1 MFRQLVIWESVAAI
15 DGAIYMCPTTSIVI
29 YIRVTR
35 HKGSGDKPV
44 IPAVIEP
51 SPVNPLSER
60 QAEVKLVSQLDDSF
74 EYVVVGFSLLNFN
87 VLGIPIFL
95 RCFAICQR
103 FMLAIRDVLFSSF
116 FVFFCS
122 GREEGVEEIPFMPS
136 EAEDEQ
142 KLDEFSPITYDMPLS
157 VA

>member
-1 MFRQLVIWESVAAI
+1 MFLQLVIWEWVAAI
-15 DGAIYMCPTTSIVI
+15 DGAIYMAPTTPTFI
-29 YIRVTR
+29 YIRGTR

-44 IPAVIEP
+44 ILAVIEP
-51 SPVNPLSER
+51 SPANPLSER
-60 QAEVKLVSQLDDSF
+60 PAEVKLASQLDDLF
-74 EYVVVGFSLLNFN
+74 EYFVVGFSLLNFN
-87 VLGIPIFL
+87 ALGIPIFL